1 MRKLVRLNGIILI
14 TIAAAASVLFVA
26 LGLVNQNAENKAAQE
41 QFETEK
47 AFLSRQ
53 LATGLVLPLWNL
65 DMAQVRLLS
74 LGLMEEKAVVAVSVA
89 VNERGDQRLNFAR
102 GSDGKPA
109 ETTFFFN
116 GPVGSTIERPVI
128 RDGTTLG
135 SLRIVFTNDPMNQ
148 VLTRRV
154 WYMLETIGLLNLLMV
169 ALLTVAVRAIVL
181 EPLRFLERYAE
192 AVSRGDPHLPQP
204 KGVIFLGELV
214 GLRTA
219 ITSMYDQLQERY
231 LALKA
236 SEEELRSS
244 RERFALA
251 IEGSD
256 SGLWDFDV
264 ANGATYLAP
273 RWKTMLGYAPDELDN
288 RYETWVS
295 LLHPDDVER
304 CLRYRANFLE
314 HPTSL
319 YESEHRLRQKDGT
332 YRWVASRAK
341 AQVDANGKV
350 YRLTGSNTDIQARK
364 EAEVSIQEAL
374 REKTILLQEI
384 HHRVK
389 NNLQI
394 VSSLLLLQAAHTK
407 NLDTVAAL
415 ETIRLRIHSMAL
427 LHETLYLN
435 ENLTSISFADYM
447 DRLIQHLM
455 NSIGPAASRVTVDLN
470 IAPIDFDMDMTVT
483 LGLMVNEIITNA
495 VKHAFPGERRGRIG
509 ITLTLENNHCLL
521 VVEDDGIG
529 LPDSLDPDT
538 LPSLGLKLIQMM
550 SAKLQAEVTSGGP
563 GTRYTFRFTRP
574 RRA

>member
-1 MRKLVRLNGIILI
+1 MRKLIRLNGIILI

-26 LGLVNQNAENKAAQE
+26 LGLVNQNSENKAAQE

-53 LATGLVLPLWNL
+53 LAMGLVLPLWNL
-65 DMAQVRLLS
+65 DMAQVKLLA
-74 LGLMEEKAVVAVSVA
+74 LGLMEERAVVAVSVA

-102 GSDGKPA
+102 GRDGKPT
-109 ETTFFFN
+109 ETTFFFE
-116 GPVGSTIERPVI
+116 GAPDSTIERAVI
-128 RDGTTLG
+128 KDGTVLG
-135 SLRIVFTNDPMNQ
+135 SLRIVFTSDPINE

-154 WYMLETIGLLNLLMV
+154 WYMLETIGLLNLLLV

-181 EPLRFLERYAE
+181 EPLRFLERYAN
-192 AVSRGDPHLPQP
+192 AVSRGDTNLPQP
-204 KGVIFLGELV
+204 RGVLFLGELV
-214 GLRTA
+214 GLRTS

-244 RERFALA
+244 RERFVLA

-256 SGLWDFDV
+256 SGLWDYDV
-264 ANGATYLAP
+264 VRNITYLAP
-273 RWKTMLGYAPDELDN
+273 RWKTMLGYAPEELDN
-288 RYETWVS
+288 RYETWVD
-295 LLHPDDVER
+295 LLHPDDRER
-304 CLRYRANFLE
+304 CLRYRARFLE

-319 YESEHRLRQKDGT
+319 YESEHRLRQKDGS

-341 AQVDANGKV
+341 AQVDENGKV

-394 VSSLLLLQAAHTK
+394 VSSLLLLQAAHSK
-407 NLDTVAAL
+407 NQDTVAAL
-415 ETIRLRIHSMAL
+415 ETMRLRIHSMAL

-435 ENLTSISFADYM
+435 ENLSSISFADYM
-447 DRLIQHLM
+447 ERLVQHLM
-455 NSIGPAASRVTVDLN
+455 NSIGPAASRVEVNLD
-470 IAPIDFDMDMTVT
+470 IAPVEFDMDTTVT
-483 LGLMVNEIITNA
+483 LGLMINEIMTNA
-495 VKHAFPGERRGRIG
+495 VKHAFPDERHGRIDIG
-509 ITLTLENNHCLL
+509 LSLDGKDCVL

-529 LPDSLDPDT
+529 LPDNLDPDS

-550 SAKLQAEVTSGGP
+550 SAKLQAEVSRASP
-563 GTRYTFRFTRP
+563 GTRYRFRFARSRRP
-574 RRA
+574 